1 MIYFIDRTYDILGS
15 SQQSYPSTFGATLGS
30 TNYQKI
36 DAKGFEVELGYN
48 GSSGNGCNQFSYQ
61 VNANFGF
68 ATTKIIQVDEAEN
81 LPSYWSAIGRP
92 VGLQTNGTS
101 INQNGLYSS
110 DMLLGYVATGSYSHP
125 GRS

>member
-1 MIYFIDRTYDILGS
+1 MISWAQASKVI
-15 SQQSYPSTFGATLGS
+15 PSTFGATLGS

-48 GSSGNGCNQFSYQ
+48 GSFGNSANQFNYQ
-61 VNANFGF
+61 VNGNFGF

-92 VGLQTNGTS
+92 VWLQTNGTS
-101 INQNGLYSS
+101 INQNGFT
-110 DMLLGYVATGSYSHP
+110 AEICF
-125 GRS
+125 